1 MSGLI
6 WDYITANHIPSLMSG
21 ITDKMNSIQSL
32 PGVCIF
38 TACNYTPAF
47 FKKGKR
53 SPTETMLKPNLF
65 INCSKK
71 WDKKDLIGEDIN
83 VIESFTCSMFGY
95 SRGICINE
103 ARYLDFKSTK
113 LLEFSDFYVSKI
125 CFGNFYCR
133 YNVVW
138 FFLLCPHSLD
148 FSPIISTTIY
158 LLF

>member
-21 ITDKMNSIQSL
+21 ITDKMNSIKSL

-47 FKKGKR
+47 FKKGKK

-65 INCSKK
+65 INCSKMGQNR
-71 WDKKDLIGEDIN
+71 LDID
-83 VIESFTCSMFGY
+83 VIESFTCCMFGY
-95 SRGICINE
+95 SKVICIIE
-103 ARYLDFKSTK
+103 ARYLDFKNTK

-138 FFLLCPHSLD
+138 FF
-148 FSPIISTTIY
+148 
-158 LLF
+158 

>member
-6 WDYITANHIPSLMSG
+6 WDYITANHTPSLMSG
-21 ITDKMNSIQSL
+21 ITDKIYSIQSL

-47 FKKGKR
+47 FKKGKK

-65 INCSKK
+65 INCSKMGQNR
-71 WDKKDLIGEDIN
+71 LDID
-83 VIESFTCSMFGY
+83 VIESFTCCMFGY
-95 SRGICINE
+95 SKVICIIE
-103 ARYLDFKSTK
+103 ARYLDFKNTK

-138 FFLLCPHSLD
+138 FF
-148 FSPIISTTIY
+148 
-158 LLF
+158 

>member
-6 WDYITANHIPSLMSG
+6 WDYITANHTPSLMSG
-21 ITDKMNSIQSL
+21 ITDKIYSIQSL

-47 FKKGKR
+47 FKKGKK

-65 INCSKK
+65 INCSKMGQNR
-71 WDKKDLIGEDIN
+71 LDID
-83 VIESFTCSMFGY
+83 VIESFTCCMFGY
-95 SRGICINE
+95 SKVICIIE

-138 FFLLCPHSLD
+138 FF
-148 FSPIISTTIY
+148 
-158 LLF
+158 

>member
-6 WDYITANHIPSLMSG
+6 WDYITANHTPSLMSG
-21 ITDKMNSIQSL
+21 ITDKIYSILSL

-47 FKKGKR
+47 FKKGKK

-65 INCSKK
+65 INCSKMGQNR
-71 WDKKDLIGEDIN
+71 LDID
-83 VIESFTCSMFGY
+83 VIESFTCCMFGY
-95 SRGICINE
+95 SKVICIIE

-138 FFLLCPHSLD
+138 FF
-148 FSPIISTTIY
+148 
-158 LLF
+158 